1 MCGSGL
7 KAVMLADQA
16 IRTNSAGVVIA
27 GGTESM
33 SNAPYL
39 IPKGLSRFG
48 HKRMIDSMIHDGL
61 WDAYNDMHMGN
72 CAEMLAT
79 KRNYSRRTKINI
91 LSNLINVR
99 KMLRKKDISR
109 MK

>member
-1 MCGSGL
+1 
-7 KAVMLADQA
+7 
-16 IRTNSAGVVIA
+16 
-27 GGTESM
+27 M

-39 IPKGLSRFG
+39 IPKSLSRFG

-61 WDAYNDMHMGN
+61 WDAYNDMHMGS

-79 KRNYSRRTKINI
+79 KRKELYKRKTKINI
-91 LSNLINVR
+91 LLNQHLTNVR
-99 KMLRKKDISR
+99 RMLREKDISL